1 MAMNPKKKKMRGAKK
16 MRGGMVKK
24 KMRGGT
30 IKKKMRGGKVK
41 K

>member
-1 MAMNPKKKKMRGAKK
+1 MNPKKKKMRGAKK

-24 KMRGGT
+24 KMRGG
-30 IKKKMRGGKVK
+30 KVK